1 MAKQKPLQAVQALAL
16 LHFSVRVTARPPKM
30 AAQTIP
36 ASSAAT
42 KIKFRRQ
49 KLKAGNYTSRR
60 RFLRCE
66 YLRFSSAG
74 NFNFKTGI
82 A

>member
-49 KLKAGNYTSRR
+49 KLKKPVITLPAEGFCVANTCG
-60 RFLRCE
+60 FL
-66 YLRFSSAG
+66 LRETFI
-74 NFNFKTGI
+74 FKL